1 MVKRMRSFFAVVML
15 VIAAT
20 VNAQVTTSSMSGKV
34 VDQSNEAIIGAT
46 IQAIHEPSGTHYGAI
61 TNVDGRYSIQGM
73 RAGGPYKVEVSYVG
87 YQSVV
92 YKSINLQLGEN
103 YVLDANL
110 KESTELLDEV
120 VITASKS
127 SNMKSDR
134 AGAVTNVDA
143 ARMSEVPTV
152 SRSMNDI
159 MRLTPQGANIG
170 SGFSV
175 GGGNYRQSYVTVDGA
190 AFNNAFGIG
199 SNLPAGGSPI
209 SLDALEQISV
219 STTPFDVRQSGFTGG
234 AINAVTKSGTNE
246 FKGTAY
252 MYTSNTHL
260 TGNKVEDYELTRNR
274 DHSTTYGASLGGAII
289 KNKLFFFVN
298 GEYQDNVQAGPS
310 GIARSGAND
319 EWSTNGIVHRPFEN
333 TTTVGGRT
341 FVGMNNISQYLSE
354 KYNYNPGRYQGY
366 SLETPSY
373 KIMGRLDW
381 NINNNKIN
389 FRFTHTHSKYSS
401 NPSSSTTPF
410 KDSII
415 YPGGVDGSAGK
426 SSSGRTANIGLY
438 FESSRYMQE
447 QNFTSIASEWNSKW
461 GAINNALRFT
471 YSYQNEPRTYEGGT
485 FPTVDILDQGSL
497 YASFGPDPF
506 TEGNLRQVKTFVIT
520 DEFNFSSGIH
530 NFMGGIQF
538 ESNKAVNGFMQA
550 GSGYYVYSSWDDFVN
565 NRAPA
570 AFGVTYSNTGDGSQF
585 LANMKYQQLSFYLQ
599 DQMNITD
606 NFRLTAGVRFELPIY
621 PELKNNY
628 NKNFAQIDFD
638 GYHYATDQLPSSYQ
652 LTASPRI
659 GFNWDLT
666 GERKYV
672 LRGGSGY
679 FIGRLPFVWLVSAV
693 GNANCG
699 QSTYYYNEQKD
710 AKYGQPSFHTS
721 VADMLKDPNLNLPA
735 ATDPAAPSGATII
748 DRDLKMNA
756 TWKSSLAFDAKLP
769 GDIDFTLEGIF
780 SKEFNPATVTNL
792 GRKFKGEQEIA
803 PGDVRRMF
811 EYSNANKTDAY
822 YITNAGNSAYYYS
835 LTASLAKTF
844 DFGLHLS
851 ASYTR
856 SYAKSY
862 GDGIGDQVNS
872 AYYNN
877 RYSVNGNNDTE
888 TGYGT
893 YVSPNR
899 VLASAAYRIKYA
911 KNFASSLSLI
921 YEGMNMG
928 YAGGYSAARY
938 SYTFTGNIVGD
949 YGSNNLLYIP
959 ASREALDKWNFAD
972 YTDSKTGEV
981 TYSAKEQRDDFWA
994 YINEDSYLK
1003 GRKGKYAERGGAI
1016 MPWHHQLDLKFNQ
1029 DFFLNVGGKRNT
1041 LQFGV
1046 DIKNFLNL
1054 LNSDWGIYKT
1064 VNNTSLL
1071 SYKGGAYQFQKNG
1084 GKKLTD
1090 TYSNLNSFNSTY
1102 SIQFSVRY
1110 IFN

>member
-426 SSSGRTANIGLY
+426 SSSGRTANAGMY

-959 ASREALDKWNFAD
+959 ASREALDKWNFTD

>member
-15 VIAAT
+15 VIAAA

-333 TTTVGGRT
+333 TTTVGDRT

-401 NPSSSTTPF
+401 SPSSSTTPF

-426 SSSGRTANIGLY
+426 SSSGRTSNTGLY

-497 YASFGPDPF
+497 YTSFGPDPF

-710 AKYGQPSFHTS
+710 AKYGQPGFHTS

-756 TWKSSLAFDAKLP
+756 TWKSSLALDAKLP

-811 EYSNANKTDAY
+811 EYSNSNKTDAY

-1064 VNNTSLL
+1064 V
-1071 SYKGGAYQFQKNG
+1071 
-1084 GKKLTD
+1084 
-1090 TYSNLNSFNSTY
+1090 
-1102 SIQFSVRY
+1102 
-1110 IFN
+1110 

>member
-381 NINNNKIN
+381 NINNNNKIN

-426 SSSGRTANIGLY
+426 SSSGRTANAGMY

-520 DEFNFSSGIH
+520 DEFNFSSGIS
-530 NFMGGIQF
+530 ITLW
-538 ESNKAVNGFMQA
+538 AV
-550 GSGYYVYSSWDDFVN
+550 
-565 NRAPA
+565 
-570 AFGVTYSNTGDGSQF
+570 
-585 LANMKYQQLSFYLQ
+585 
-599 DQMNITD
+599 
-606 NFRLTAGVRFELPIY
+606 
-621 PELKNNY
+621 
-628 NKNFAQIDFD
+628 
-638 GYHYATDQLPSSYQ
+638 
-652 LTASPRI
+652 
-659 GFNWDLT
+659 
-666 GERKYV
+666 
-672 LRGGSGY
+672 
-679 FIGRLPFVWLVSAV
+679 
-693 GNANCG
+693 
-699 QSTYYYNEQKD
+699 
-710 AKYGQPSFHTS
+710 
-721 VADMLKDPNLNLPA
+721 
-735 ATDPAAPSGATII
+735 
-748 DRDLKMNA
+748 
-756 TWKSSLAFDAKLP
+756 
-769 GDIDFTLEGIF
+769 
-780 SKEFNPATVTNL
+780 
-792 GRKFKGEQEIA
+792 
-803 PGDVRRMF
+803 
-811 EYSNANKTDAY
+811 
-822 YITNAGNSAYYYS
+822 
-835 LTASLAKTF
+835 
-844 DFGLHLS
+844 
-851 ASYTR
+851 
-856 SYAKSY
+856 
-862 GDGIGDQVNS
+862 
-872 AYYNN
+872 
-877 RYSVNGNNDTE
+877 
-888 TGYGT
+888 
-893 YVSPNR
+893 
-899 VLASAAYRIKYA
+899 
-911 KNFASSLSLI
+911 SSLSPI
-921 YEGMNMG
+921 
-928 YAGGYSAARY
+928 R
-938 SYTFTGNIVGD
+938 
-949 YGSNNLLYIP
+949 
-959 ASREALDKWNFAD
+959 
-972 YTDSKTGEV
+972 
-981 TYSAKEQRDDFWA
+981 Q
-994 YINEDSYLK
+994 
-1003 GRKGKYAERGGAI
+1003 
-1016 MPWHHQLDLKFNQ
+1016 
-1029 DFFLNVGGKRNT
+1029 
-1041 LQFGV
+1041 
-1046 DIKNFLNL
+1046 
-1054 LNSDWGIYKT
+1054 
-1064 VNNTSLL
+1064 
-1071 SYKGGAYQFQKNG
+1071 
-1084 GKKLTD
+1084 
-1090 TYSNLNSFNSTY
+1090 
-1102 SIQFSVRY
+1102 
-1110 IFN
+1110 

>member
-426 SSSGRTANIGLY
+426 SSSGRTANAGMY

-888 TGYGT
+888 TSYGT

>member
-381 NINNNKIN
+381 NINNNNKIN

-426 SSSGRTANIGLY
+426 SSSGRTANTGLY

-652 LTASPRI
+652 LTSPRI

-862 GDGIGDQVNS
+862 GDGIGDPVNS

>member
-1 MVKRMRSFFAVVML
+1 
-15 VIAAT
+15 
-20 VNAQVTTSSMSGKV
+20 
-34 VDQSNEAIIGAT
+34 
-46 IQAIHEPSGTHYGAI
+46 
-61 TNVDGRYSIQGM
+61 
-73 RAGGPYKVEVSYVG
+73 
-87 YQSVV
+87 
-92 YKSINLQLGEN
+92 
-103 YVLDANL
+103 
-110 KESTELLDEV
+110 
-120 VITASKS
+120 
-127 SNMKSDR
+127 
-134 AGAVTNVDA
+134 
-143 ARMSEVPTV
+143 
-152 SRSMNDI
+152 
-159 MRLTPQGANIG
+159 
-170 SGFSV
+170 
-175 GGGNYRQSYVTVDGA
+175 
-190 AFNNAFGIG
+190 
-199 SNLPAGGSPI
+199 
-209 SLDALEQISV
+209 
-219 STTPFDVRQSGFTGG
+219 
-234 AINAVTKSGTNE
+234 
-246 FKGTAY
+246 
-252 MYTSNTHL
+252 
-260 TGNKVEDYELTRNR
+260 
-274 DHSTTYGASLGGAII
+274 
-289 KNKLFFFVN
+289 
-298 GEYQDNVQAGPS
+298 
-310 GIARSGAND
+310 
-319 EWSTNGIVHRPFEN
+319 
-333 TTTVGGRT
+333 
-341 FVGMNNISQYLSE
+341 
-354 KYNYNPGRYQGY
+354 
-366 SLETPSY
+366 
-373 KIMGRLDW
+373 
-381 NINNNKIN
+381 
-389 FRFTHTHSKYSS
+389 
-401 NPSSSTTPF
+401 
-410 KDSII
+410 
-415 YPGGVDGSAGK
+415 
-426 SSSGRTANIGLY
+426 
-438 FESSRYMQE
+438 
-447 QNFTSIASEWNSKW
+447 
-461 GAINNALRFT
+461 
-471 YSYQNEPRTYEGGT
+471 
-485 FPTVDILDQGSL
+485 
-497 YASFGPDPF
+497 
-506 TEGNLRQVKTFVIT
+506 
-520 DEFNFSSGIH
+520 
-530 NFMGGIQF
+530 
-538 ESNKAVNGFMQA
+538 
-550 GSGYYVYSSWDDFVN
+550 
-565 NRAPA
+565 
-570 AFGVTYSNTGDGSQF
+570 
-585 LANMKYQQLSFYLQ
+585 
-599 DQMNITD
+599 
-606 NFRLTAGVRFELPIY
+606 
-621 PELKNNY
+621 
-628 NKNFAQIDFD
+628 
-638 GYHYATDQLPSSYQ
+638 
-652 LTASPRI
+652 
-659 GFNWDLT
+659 
-666 GERKYV
+666 
-672 LRGGSGY
+672 
-679 FIGRLPFVWLVSAV
+679 
-693 GNANCG
+693 
-699 QSTYYYNEQKD
+699 
-710 AKYGQPSFHTS
+710 TS

>member
-1 MVKRMRSFFAVVML
+1 M
-15 VIAAT
+15 
-20 VNAQVTTSSMSGKV
+20 
-34 VDQSNEAIIGAT
+34 
-46 IQAIHEPSGTHYGAI
+46 
-61 TNVDGRYSIQGM
+61 
-73 RAGGPYKVEVSYVG
+73 
-87 YQSVV
+87 
-92 YKSINLQLGEN
+92 
-103 YVLDANL
+103 
-110 KESTELLDEV
+110 
-120 VITASKS
+120 
-127 SNMKSDR
+127 
-134 AGAVTNVDA
+134 
-143 ARMSEVPTV
+143 
-152 SRSMNDI
+152 
-159 MRLTPQGANIG
+159 
-170 SGFSV
+170 
-175 GGGNYRQSYVTVDGA
+175 
-190 AFNNAFGIG
+190 
-199 SNLPAGGSPI
+199 PI
-209 SLDALEQISV
+209 
-219 STTPFDVRQSGFTGG
+219 
-234 AINAVTKSGTNE
+234 
-246 FKGTAY
+246 
-252 MYTSNTHL
+252 
-260 TGNKVEDYELTRNR
+260 
-274 DHSTTYGASLGGAII
+274 
-289 KNKLFFFVN
+289 
-298 GEYQDNVQAGPS
+298 
-310 GIARSGAND
+310 
-319 EWSTNGIVHRPFEN
+319 
-333 TTTVGGRT
+333 
-341 FVGMNNISQYLSE
+341 
-354 KYNYNPGRYQGY
+354 
-366 SLETPSY
+366 
-373 KIMGRLDW
+373 
-381 NINNNKIN
+381 
-389 FRFTHTHSKYSS
+389 
-401 NPSSSTTPF
+401 
-410 KDSII
+410 
-415 YPGGVDGSAGK
+415 
-426 SSSGRTANIGLY
+426 
-438 FESSRYMQE
+438 
-447 QNFTSIASEWNSKW
+447 
-461 GAINNALRFT
+461 
-471 YSYQNEPRTYEGGT
+471 
-485 FPTVDILDQGSL
+485 
-497 YASFGPDPF
+497 
-506 TEGNLRQVKTFVIT
+506 
-520 DEFNFSSGIH
+520 
-530 NFMGGIQF
+530 
-538 ESNKAVNGFMQA
+538 
-550 GSGYYVYSSWDDFVN
+550 
-565 NRAPA
+565 
-570 AFGVTYSNTGDGSQF
+570 
-585 LANMKYQQLSFYLQ
+585 
-599 DQMNITD
+599 
-606 NFRLTAGVRFELPIY
+606 
-621 PELKNNY
+621 
-628 NKNFAQIDFD
+628 
-638 GYHYATDQLPSSYQ
+638 
-652 LTASPRI
+652 
-659 GFNWDLT
+659 
-666 GERKYV
+666 
-672 LRGGSGY
+672 
-679 FIGRLPFVWLVSAV
+679 
-693 GNANCG
+693 CG

>member
-381 NINNNKIN
+381 NINNNNKIN

-426 SSSGRTANIGLY
+426 SSSGRTANAGMY

-652 LTASPRI
+652 LASPRI

>member
-426 SSSGRTANIGLY
+426 SSSGRTANTGLY

>member
-381 NINNNKIN
+381 NINNNNKIN

-426 SSSGRTANIGLY
+426 SSSGRTANTGLY

-550 GSGYYVYSSWDDFVN
+550 GSGYYVYSSWDDFVEQQSSGCF
-565 NRAPA
+565 RCHLFQHRGRFPVPGEHEVPA
-570 AFGVTYSNTGDGSQF
+570 AFF
-585 LANMKYQQLSFYLQ
+585 LSAGPDEYHRQLQ
-599 DQMNITD
+599 TD
-606 NFRLTAGVRFELPIY
+606 CRGAFRTAHL
-621 PELKNNY
+621 
-628 NKNFAQIDFD
+628 
-638 GYHYATDQLPSSYQ
+638 
-652 LTASPRI
+652 
-659 GFNWDLT
+659 
-666 GERKYV
+666 
-672 LRGGSGY
+672 
-679 FIGRLPFVWLVSAV
+679 
-693 GNANCG
+693 
-699 QSTYYYNEQKD
+699 
-710 AKYGQPSFHTS
+710 
-721 VADMLKDPNLNLPA
+721 
-735 ATDPAAPSGATII
+735 SGA
-748 DRDLKMNA
+748 
-756 TWKSSLAFDAKLP
+756 
-769 GDIDFTLEGIF
+769 E
-780 SKEFNPATVTNL
+780 
-792 GRKFKGEQEIA
+792 EQ
-803 PGDVRRMF
+803 
-811 EYSNANKTDAY
+811 
-822 YITNAGNSAYYYS
+822 
-835 LTASLAKTF
+835 L
-844 DFGLHLS
+844 
-851 ASYTR
+851 
-856 SYAKSY
+856 
-862 GDGIGDQVNS
+862 
-872 AYYNN
+872 
-877 RYSVNGNNDTE
+877 
-888 TGYGT
+888 
-893 YVSPNR
+893 
-899 VLASAAYRIKYA
+899 
-911 KNFASSLSLI
+911 
-921 YEGMNMG
+921 
-928 YAGGYSAARY
+928 
-938 SYTFTGNIVGD
+938 
-949 YGSNNLLYIP
+949 
-959 ASREALDKWNFAD
+959 
-972 YTDSKTGEV
+972 
-981 TYSAKEQRDDFWA
+981 
-994 YINEDSYLK
+994 
-1003 GRKGKYAERGGAI
+1003 
-1016 MPWHHQLDLKFNQ
+1016 
-1029 DFFLNVGGKRNT
+1029 
-1041 LQFGV
+1041 
-1046 DIKNFLNL
+1046 
-1054 LNSDWGIYKT
+1054 
-1064 VNNTSLL
+1064 
-1071 SYKGGAYQFQKNG
+1071 
-1084 GKKLTD
+1084 
-1090 TYSNLNSFNSTY
+1090 
-1102 SIQFSVRY
+1102 
-1110 IFN
+1110 

>member
-15 VIAAT
+15 VIAAA

-333 TTTVGGRT
+333 TTTVGDRT

-401 NPSSSTTPF
+401 SPSSSTTPF

-426 SSSGRTANIGLY
+426 SSSGRTSNTGLY

-497 YASFGPDPF
+497 YTSFGPDPF

-710 AKYGQPSFHTS
+710 AKYGQPGFHTS

-756 TWKSSLAFDAKLP
+756 TWKSSLALDAKLP

-811 EYSNANKTDAY
+811 EYSNSNKTDAY

-1071 SYKGGAYQFQKNG
+1071 SYKSGAYQFQKNG

>member
-1 MVKRMRSFFAVVML
+1 MRSFFAVVML

-381 NINNNKIN
+381 NINNNNKIN

-426 SSSGRTANIGLY
+426 SSSGRTANAGMY

-756 TWKSSLAFDAKLP
+756 TWKSSLALDAKLP

-862 GDGIGDQVNS
+862 GDGIGDQVTS
-872 AYYNN
+872 AFSTNTFN
-877 RYSVNGNNDTE
+877 KNGSNVPE
-888 TGYGT
+888 LGYAS
-893 YVSPNR
+893 YVSPHRILLNVGYR
-899 VLASAAYRIKYA
+899 LAHKSGAS
-911 KNFASSLSLI
+911 NFGLY
-921 YEGMNMG
+921 YEAFRQG
-928 YAGGYSAARY
+928 YIGSYSYSRY
-938 SYTFTGNIVGD
+938 SYTMYVQSGKYQNPVTNDRGAV
-949 YGSNNLLYIP
+949 NLIYIP
-959 ASREALDKWNFAD
+959 TREELDGMPFTSDENREEYWKFIRNDD
-972 YTDSKTGEV
+972 YLSKHTGE
-981 TYSAKEQRDDFWA
+981 YSK
-994 YINEDSYLK
+994 
-1003 GRKGKYAERGGAI
+1003 RGGAV
-1016 MPWHHQLDLKFNQ
+1016 MPWQHMLNFRFSQ
-1029 DFFLNVGGKRNT
+1029 DFYVNVKGRRNT
-1041 LQFGV
+1041 ISLGLDV
-1046 DIKNFLNL
+1046 NNIANMLNR
-1054 LNSDWGIYKT
+1054 DWGNVKRISTTNILKYE
-1064 VNNTSLL
+1064 N
-1071 SYKGGAYQFQKNG
+1071 GAY
-1084 GKKLTD
+1084 T
-1090 TYSNLNSFNSTY
+1090 FNKPTWSKYAGTISTWSAMF
-1102 SIQFSVRY
+1102 SIRY
-1110 IFN
+1110 TFN